1 MLGID
6 PGLVDAIA
14 IGVGSPLWFLAAYMV
29 VQALTP
35 LMNALH
41 ERYGAR
47 VLGVLFAAALAVDLV
62 RQRLVVVVGVSNVPS
77 DGYGFGQELIGIPNI
92 VFVWLFAQQ
101 VGFVMFDGW
110 YARRTWWQLLTIMA
124 GGCGVLAASVPLV
137 GYSWSMLGNQWPPT
151 ATMAVL
157 AVI

>member
-101 VGFVMFDGW
+101 VGFVMFDAGTPG
-110 YARRTWWQLLTIMA
+110 ARGGSCSRSWRA
-124 GGCGVLAASVPLV
+124 GAACSRHPSPSS
-137 GYSWSMLGNQWPPT
+137 GTRGACS
-151 ATMAVL
+151 ATNGRRRPRWL
-157 AVI
+157 SSP